1 MLISNSMPVGIYG
14 KKYVEIWNCLAYNT
28 FIILLSVEGYSN
40 NGNYARKTKF
50 YVLYTSAISLS
61 RISRILFTAELPL

>member
-1 MLISNSMPVGIYG
+1 MPVGIYR

-40 NGNYARKTKF
+40 NGKLK
-50 YVLYTSAISLS
+50 YTLIK
-61 RISRILFTAELPL
+61 